1 MFVVFDFFFFK
12 GKFVKEEDIM
22 KMKAYFK
29 IPFPNEDCFDD
40 IEYAE
45 LGEDDAR
52 RQVEQLVTHFIM
64 PSSKH
69 NEPHLI

>member
-1 MFVVFDFFFFK
+1 
-12 GKFVKEEDIM
+12 M